1 MVTSSKGGD
10 NVRLDEVN
18 GFRILHPDYGYWLKN
33 KITGDIHTGR
43 IYLGNNARIE
53 DYEEVKD
60 ETVDGNLF
68 STLNNI
74 KDKEASLN
82 KIGKIVAN
90 NVTDDAVALTIQE
103 FYDIWEVG
111 VTYEVGRY
119 LQYKGVLYKVLQPH
133 TSQETWTPDVAPS
146 VYAKVLIDPSGE
158 TIPDWEQPD
167 STNAYMTGDKVRFE
181 GVVYESTIDNNIWSP
196 TAYPAAWKVIEE

>member
-1 MVTSSKGGD
+1 M
-10 NVRLDEVN
+10 RLEEKD
-18 GFRILHPDYGYWLKN
+18 GLRILHPAYGYWLKN
-33 KITGDIHTGR
+33 TETGDIHTGK
-43 IYLGNNARIE
+43 IYLGINASP
-53 DYEEVKD
+53 DNYEEVRD
-60 ETVDGNLF
+60 ETVNDSLF
-68 STLNNI
+68 DTLVDVQN
-74 KDKEASLN
+74 KEASLN

-119 LQYKGVLYKVLQPH
+119 LQYKSILYKVLQPH
-133 TSQETWTPDVAPS
+133 TSQETWTPDVTAS
-146 VYAKVLIDPSGE
+146 LYAKVLIDPTEE

-196 TAYPAAWKVIEE
+196 TAYPAGWKIVEE

>member
-1 MVTSSKGGD
+1 MMRVEEK
-10 NVRLDEVN
+10 N
-18 GFRILHPDYGYWLKN
+18 GMRILYPNYGYWLKN
-33 KITGDIHTGR
+33 IETGDIHTGK
-43 IYLGNNARIE
+43 IYLGINASP
-53 DYEEVKD
+53 DNYEEVRD
-60 ETVDGNLF
+60 ETVNDSLF
-68 STLNNI
+68 DTIVDVQN
-74 KDKEASLN
+74 KEKSLN

-119 LQYKGVLYKVLQPH
+119 LQYKSVLYKVLQPH
-133 TSQETWTPDVAPS
+133 TSQETWTPDVASS
-146 VYAKVLIDPSGE
+146 VYAKVLIDPTGE
-158 TIPDWEQPD
+158 TIPEWEQPD

-181 GVVYESTIDNNIWSP
+181 GVVYESTMDNNIWSP